1 MKTEKEKIY
10 LNGEEKTY
18 CSKCFDGKQGCKK
31 MTRSILSDDGT
42 HYYCE
47 ECKTTK

>member
-1 MKTEKEKIY
+1 MITEKEKIY
-10 LNGEEKTY
+10 PNGEEKTY
-18 CSKCFDGKQGCKK
+18 CSHNWDGKQGCKK
-31 MTRSILSDDGT
+31 MTKSVLSEDKT